1 MPVKDTCTEQFQ
13 QHIFLGLS
21 VSDFSAS
28 AGWSQ
33 QTTEVTITLVED
45 PCPSTDGKVCYD
57 NDLDRQIIYTA
68 DPGFVGENRYQRA
81 NGSLY
86 SACSPENVGDT
97 LIRTR
102 IDIVGLPAYFRLGDF
117 EYTGIITDYNKS
129 VGSNGITYRVKMTD
143 PREILAGVH
152 LIIGDYTGAVF
163 QTGNINVYN
172 VYGFMEQFGLPAPLL
187 EQTAQCTYSN
197 TLGESTVDGAIFGS
211 YSGGY
216 GGAWVNERGMP
227 LELILQAFNVMAN
240 AFPVHST
247 VIPFV
252 GSPDGLSPIP
262 FVCYYGQPLPYDG
275 CGLIAENNPAHHLSY
290 YRVDYSE
297 LPIIGGYLNRI
308 EGTVVSLLDLIEQ
321 AVAEAGMDYYIEL
334 LPVKN
339 GAAIDKFIKI
349 RVVDRTSSP
358 TANQIC
364 SYIEAQSNVIS
375 YDIGQELRIENTG
388 AVVIGANKQSIYQ
401 ACNATNPDGGGTNQ
415 ITSIAIDL
423 NTTAWSNLSTTGC
436 NEVDNMI
443 LPYFGL
449 DANGDYI
456 VPCIGDYGWEF
467 TISTVDLQTQ
477 LIGIVTLPPTITIN
491 EGDLRSALSGYD
503 SFLSWIASIDSPIW
517 QSVFDNTI
525 PLHELATDQELEGLG
540 IKPVA
545 RDWVNPKKKKF
556 KALDTA
562 PQRRIEVDQQTVFD
576 FYLKYARDYYGKRFA
591 VRIPFTGCWPDNE
604 SHLPVISD
612 APTNDGG
619 WTEVTNVIGLTT
631 SSLGMQ
637 FFRNDEDKIVPFV
650 KFSNYLV
657 GSETNVKNISYLD
670 EEQYLITTEVGNPQG
685 ALYMKAQVEEEY
697 VYHDKSL
704 CYAPRVVVTIEQGI
718 YDAILEEDDVIIR
731 YEWLKKQNGL
741 ADNWDLSL
749 TSVGGKDAFLPLH
762 KPMSLPDAAAIP
774 ILSKVLTYGPFYYGG
789 TGIPGKTNIV
799 KDDYLAPWNY
809 GSFSNMNSAGV
820 YTASKGIAA
829 MKSGELG
836 SVTVVGYPTIPLGA
850 ELGAVDGGVYPSDE
864 YLLENRTVT
873 VNAFSEVNF
882 SGSTININFDTV
894 DIVAGP
900 WSGSF
905 GPNITNI
912 NVNVSASGATTTYSM
927 RTFAPRQRFLDR
939 RIIDKITANRL
950 EFRRLLRN
958 QIFNIKQKLAKRRLQ
973 ILRGAEA
980 DKRDLPAGDIQ
991 RAGTP
996 HSVFCGQIVDTGA
1009 TFPRTLVTTS
1019 KMTELSY
1026 EMQHNY
1032 ENKAFMSFDGL
1043 LRPVSMDGRGGL
1055 PRYIQP
1061 TTAVNYDLYSGTGIE
1076 PCVDFNLSDLTS
1088 KVIDI
1093 DQLNPLSN
1101 PVGFNRSAVVEDRS
1115 DTPNTGHDIE
1125 IVGRTGDDS
1134 GTPVGGLIMPI
1145 AGVTSEYNGDYQ
1157 DDYSIMALK
1166 GPLLLQQW
1174 GYDLEDKPVPNKVDV
1189 EVDAEGGIFV
1199 DSGLTCKF
1207 LDDWLRKPK
1216 TWPVAPI
1223 DLRLDRERGVWTLK
1237 PEPSFDDILLGTAC
1251 HDSTGEA
1258 PILMS
1263 IESPTFTECDG
1274 SDITTP
1280 LVYVNNYLEEFVNK
1294 GDKIIAK
1301 KTKKNG
1307 FVLIAKRHPNFI
1319 IYRGVLADDLI
1330 DPTGSATVTPVESV
1344 NIIDDITTL
1353 IDLDITAENH
1363 IGGVGD
1369 AGRKVLV
1376 GWERINDIHTLLWV
1390 EHILFEPL
1398 VGIEIDPIN
1407 NIVKGHQKYISV
1419 MTWTQTG
1426 ENFVTLAG
1434 TYECEG

>member
-21 VSDFSAS
+21 VSEFSAT

-33 QTTEVTITLVED
+33 QTTEITITLVED
-45 PCPSTDGKVCYD
+45 PCISTTGKVCYD
-57 NDLDRQIIYTA
+57 NNLDRQIVYTA
-68 DPGFVGENRYQRA
+68 DPGFVGENRYERA
-81 NGSLY
+81 DGSVY
-86 SACSPENVGDT
+86 SACSAESISDT
-97 LIRTR
+97 LIRAR
-102 IDIVGLPAYFRLGDF
+102 IDIIGLPAYFRLGDF
-117 EYTGIITDYNKS
+117 EYTGIIVDYNKS
-129 VGSNGITYRVKMTD
+129 VGSNGTTYRIKMTD

-172 VYGFMEQFGLPAPLL
+172 VYGFMEQFGMPAPLL
-187 EQTAQCTYSN
+187 EQTSPCTYN
-197 TLGESTVDGAIFGS
+197 ETLGASTVDGAIFGS

-216 GGAWVNERGMP
+216 GGAFVNEKGMP
-227 LELILQAFNVMAN
+227 LELILRAFNVMAN

-252 GSPDGLSPIP
+252 GSPDGLNAIP

-275 CGLIAENNPAHHLSY
+275 CGLIAENNPIYNLSY

-297 LPIIGGYLNRI
+297 LPIVGGYLNRI
-308 EGTVVSLLDLIEQ
+308 EGTVVSLLDIIEQ

-339 GAAIDKFIKI
+339 GVAIDKFIKL
-349 RVVDRTSSP
+349 RVVDRRFPP

-364 SYIEAQSNVIS
+364 SYIEGQSNVIS

-401 ACNATNPDGGGTNQ
+401 ACDYTNPDGGGDNQ
-415 ITSIAIDL
+415 LLSIAIDL
-423 NTTAWSNLSTTGC
+423 NTKVWTNLAITGC
-436 NEVDNMI
+436 NEIDNMI

-449 DANGDYI
+449 HDNGDLI

-467 TISTVDLQTQ
+467 TISTTELQTQ
-477 LIGIVTLPPTITIN
+477 LIGTIGLPPTLTIN
-491 EGDLRSALSGYD
+491 EGDLRAALSSYD
-503 SFLSWIASIDSPIW
+503 AFITWISLIDSPIW
-517 QSVFDNTI
+517 QYAFDNVI
-525 PLHELATDQELEGLG
+525 PLHELLTDKQLKALG

-556 KALDTA
+556 RALDAA
-562 PQRRIEVDQQTVFD
+562 PQRKIEVDQQTIYD
-576 FYLKYARDYYGKRFA
+576 FYLKYARDYYGKKFA
-591 VRIPFTGCWPDNE
+591 VRVPFTACWPDNE
-604 SHLPVISD
+604 SHLPIISD

-619 WTEVTNVIGLTT
+619 WTQTTDVIGLTT
-631 SSLGMQ
+631 SSLAMQ
-637 FFRNDEDKIVPFV
+637 FFRNEEDKIVPFV

-657 GSETNVKNISYLD
+657 ESELNVKNISHLN

-697 VYHDKSL
+697 VFHDKSL
-704 CYAPRVVVTIEQGI
+704 CYAPRAIVTIEQGV
-718 YDAILEEDDVIIR
+718 YDSILDDTDVVLMFD
-731 YEWLKKQNGL
+731 WLKKQNGL
-741 ADNWDLSL
+741 EPGEDLSEF
-749 TSVGGKDAFLPLH
+749 VIGGKEAFLAFY

-774 ILSKVLTYGPFYYGG
+774 ILSKTLTYGPFYYGG
-789 TGIPGKTNIV
+789 TGIPGKTNII

-809 GSFSNMNSAGV
+809 GSFSGMNSAGV

-836 SVTVVGYPTIPLGA
+836 SVTIVGYPTIPLGA
-850 ELGAVDGGVYPSDE
+850 ELGAIDGGVYASDE

-882 SGSTININFDTV
+882 DGSTININFDTV
-894 DIVAGP
+894 EIIAGP
-900 WSGSF
+900 WSGAF

-912 NVNVSASGATTTYSM
+912 SVNVSSNGATTTYSM
-927 RTFAPRQRFLDR
+927 RTFAPRQRFTDR
-939 RIIDKITANRL
+939 RLIDRITANRL

-958 QIFNIKQKLAKRRLQ
+958 QIFNIKQKLAKKRLQ
-973 ILRGAEA
+973 VLQGREA
-980 DKRDLPAGDIQ
+980 DKRGLPNGDIQ
-991 RAGTP
+991 KAGTP
-996 HSVFCGQIVDTGA
+996 HAVFCGQIVDTGA
-1009 TFPRTLVTTS
+1009 EYSRTLVTTS
-1019 KMTELSY
+1019 KMTEVSY
-1026 EMQHNY
+1026 EMQHYY
-1032 ENKAFMSFDGL
+1032 ENKAFMSLDGL

-1061 TTAVNYDLYSGTGIE
+1061 TTAVNYDLYSGTGE
-1076 PCVDFNLSDLTS
+1076 NPCVTFTLSDLTN

-1115 DTPNTGHDIE
+1115 DTPNIGHDIE
-1125 IVGRTGDDS
+1125 VVGRTGDDD
-1134 GTPVGGLIMPI
+1134 GTPVGGLIMPV

-1157 DDYSIMALK
+1157 DDYSTMALK
-1166 GPLLLQQW
+1166 GPILLQQW
-1174 GYDLEDKPVPNKVDV
+1174 GYDLEDKPVPNKVDI
-1189 EVDAEGGIFV
+1189 EEDTEGGIFV

-1207 LDDWLRKPK
+1207 LDNWLRKPK

-1223 DLRLDRERGVWTLK
+1223 DLRLDRERGVWTVK
-1237 PEPSFDDILLGTAC
+1237 PEPSFDDILMGTAC
-1251 HDSTGEA
+1251 HDSTGES

-1263 IESPTFTECDG
+1263 IEFPTFTECDG
-1274 SDITTP
+1274 SEITTP
-1280 LVYVNNYLEEFVNK
+1280 LVYVNNYLEEPVK
-1294 GDKIIAK
+1294 EGEKIIAK

-1307 FVLIAKRHPNFI
+1307 FVLIARRHPNFI
-1319 IYRGVLADDLI
+1319 LYRGELAVQLT
-1330 DPTGSATVTPVESV
+1330 DPNEDAIVVPVMSI
-1344 NIIDDITTL
+1344 NITDNITTL
-1353 IDLDITAENH
+1353 IDGNATAQNH

-1369 AGRKVLV
+1369 AGRTVLV
-1376 GWERINDIHTLLWV
+1376 GWERTNDVHTLLWV
-1390 EHILFEPL
+1390 DHVLFEPL

-1426 ENFVTLAG
+1426 ENYITLAN
-1434 TYECEG
+1434 TVECE